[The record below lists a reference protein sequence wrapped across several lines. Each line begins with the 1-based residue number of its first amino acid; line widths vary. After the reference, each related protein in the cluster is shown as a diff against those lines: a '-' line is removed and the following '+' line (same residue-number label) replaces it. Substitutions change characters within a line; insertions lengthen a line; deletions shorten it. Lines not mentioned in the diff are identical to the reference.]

1 MKRVRLM
8 QIVALM
14 IGMTVFSARAQQ
26 PAIVSDQSFTASL
39 NAGSAKIVGFFKP
52 LSRSSA
58 SAPALVPAKAQL
70 SGEAVSGGGTVS
82 GFGNFFCSPMN
93 GVSGFMSGEVMLNG
107 TVDVSGPGGVHGS
120 IPVSGTILMSG
131 QCRYGS
137 GNVSGMGSVSGSGT
151 VYGADGR
158 PAGTAQV
165 NGTVIA
171 NAFVSSSMASLT
183 QYVSVSGTVQ

>member
-1 MKRVRLM
+1 MKKTRLM
-8 QIVALM
+8 QMVALM
-14 IGMTVFSARAQQ
+14 IGMTAFLARAQQ
-26 PAIVSDQSFTASL
+26 PALGSDQSFAARLS
-39 NAGSAKIVGFFKP
+39 AGSARIVSSFKP
-52 LSRSSA
+52 LPRL
-58 SAPALVPAKAQL
+58 SAPAAKSVAAKTSL
-70 SGEAVSGGGTVS
+70 SGETVSGGGTVS

-93 GVSGFMSGEVMLNG
+93 GVAGFMSGEVMLSG
-107 TVDVSGPGGVHGS
+107 TVDVSGPEGVHGS

-165 NGTVIA
+165 SGTAIA

-183 QYVSVSGTVQ
+183 QYVSVFGTVQ